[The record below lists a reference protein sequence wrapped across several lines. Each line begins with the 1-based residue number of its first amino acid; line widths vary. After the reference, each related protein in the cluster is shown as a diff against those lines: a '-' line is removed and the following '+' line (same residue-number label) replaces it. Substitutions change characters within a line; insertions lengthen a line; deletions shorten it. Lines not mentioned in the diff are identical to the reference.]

1 MSAFLDNFMFS
12 YQAVIFAVGING
24 LLALS
29 MYAVL
34 AVGQLSLGQAAFM
47 GIGAYVSALLT
58 INLDWPFPAVL
69 LAAMLVPALLALLIG
84 GPTLRLTGVYL
95 ALATIAIVEILRIF
109 LNASSYTGGALGLS
123 GIPNKTTVALIYG
136 SLAVVL
142 LGFVLVARSRLGR
155 AMEAVREDEIAAG
168 VMGVNLPA
176 IKLGALIVSAMIAGL
191 AGALNAHANSF
202 IGPNDYSFE
211 HAVTIISFALL
222 GGIGSPF
229 GPVLGA
235 AILTLLPE
243 FLTSLQDFKLVVNGF
258 IIVIA
263 VLYMPRGLLTWR
275 IGRVGR

>member
-123 GIPNKTTVALIYG
+123 GIPNKTSVALIYG

-142 LGFVLVARSRLGR
+142 AGFVLVARSRLGR

-168 VMGVNLPA
+168 VMGINLPA

-258 IIVIA
+258 IIVVA